1 MHEMSVQLPDPPD
14 SLKGAPRVFYDEL
27 RQMLEAVQTAQ
38 LDAGKT
44 SVAFDKKGLEIE
56 LVHSD
61 RDDWGIWATVGEKD
75 AIVGTSYAHEHFAP
89 ASQGTV
95 EERPWTTEMVDF
107 VAEVLR
113 GEVEMQT
120 TFRSHRLRERGS
132 SQRPATLRLGTDPE
146 GLCRPIARNRRSGQV
161 SRGATGGR
169 VGSRADVPEGDVASG
184 EANGWLPNHIRV
196 RDDPGRQTERSR
208 RKG

>member
-1 MHEMSVQLPDPPD
+1 MHEMSVRLPDPPD

-27 RQMLEAVQTAQ
+27 RQMLEAVQPAQ

-120 TFRSHRLRERGS
+120 TFRGSTPISVEHFNFDENGERNALGHTGFLVPARLFFW
-132 SQRPATLRLGTDPE
+132 RPT
-146 GLCRPIARNRRSGQV
+146 
-161 SRGATGGR
+161 
-169 VGSRADVPEGDVASG
+169 RAE
-184 EANGWLPNHIRV
+184 
-196 RDDPGRQTERSR
+196 TERVSFL
-208 RKG
+208 